1 MRFVLRLVVR
11 LILLAVVTFGFV
23 VLFEHGPARF
33 TEGAKEE
40 WNALL
45 FFAGAVLS
53 RQEGALGRP
62 RGQTSSTAASS
73 PSQASS
79 PAQKAPQAGPTTN
92 RPATGT
98 PPPNR

>member
-1 MRFVLRLVVR
+1 MRFLLRFVVR

-33 TEGAKEE
+33 TKGAKEE

-45 FFAGAVLS
+45 FFVGAVLS
-53 RQEGALGRP
+53 RQEGALGRS
-62 RGQTSSTAASS
+62 RGQTSSTAASG
-73 PSQASS
+73 PTSS
-79 PAQKAPQAGPTTN
+79 PAQKAPPAGPTPN